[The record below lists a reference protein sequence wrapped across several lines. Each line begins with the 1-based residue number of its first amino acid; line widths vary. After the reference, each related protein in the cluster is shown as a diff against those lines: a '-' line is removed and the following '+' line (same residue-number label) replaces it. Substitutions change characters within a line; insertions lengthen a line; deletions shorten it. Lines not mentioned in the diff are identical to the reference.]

1 MGARSMSKTN
11 LLKLLVLAAIVA
23 GAILFALH
31 SRQPAPPQ
39 MGEAAPDF
47 TLPTLTG
54 QSISLRDYRRS
65 VMVVNF
71 WATWC
76 APCLEE
82 MPSLNEFAERERGL
96 GVNVIGV
103 SVDQD
108 TAALERFVANARLSF
123 SIARDPAQAVAAR
136 YGTFK
141 FPESY
146 VIDAE
151 GRISRRIIGAIDW
164 RDPEI
169 TSFVSSLARPSGRPA
184 Q

>member
-11 LLKLLVLAAIVA
+11 LVKLLVLAVIVA
-23 GAILFALH
+23 GAVFLALQ
-31 SRQPAPPQ
+31 SRQPRLPQ
-39 MGEAAPDF
+39 VGDAAPDF
-47 TLPTLTG
+47 TLPTLTP

-65 VMVVNF
+65 VVVVNF

-76 APCLEE
+76 PSCIEE
-82 MPSLNEFAERERGL
+82 MPSLNEFVERGRGL
-96 GVNVIGV
+96 GVTVIGV

-108 TAALERFVANARLSF
+108 RAALERFVAEARLSF
-123 SIARDPAQAVAAR
+123 PVARDPDQAVASR

-146 VIDAE
+146 IIDSE
-151 GRISRRIIGAIDW
+151 GRIARKIIGAIDW
-164 RDPEI
+164 RDPQI
-169 TSFVSSLARPSGRPA
+169 ISLVSSLARPSDRLG

>member
-11 LLKLLVLAAIVA
+11 LLKLLVLATIVA
-23 GAILFALH
+23 GAIFFALR

-39 MGEAAPDF
+39 VGEAAPDF

-65 VMVVNF
+65 VVVVNF

-76 APCLEE
+76 PPCVEE
-82 MPSLNEFAERERGL
+82 MPSLNEFAERGRGL
-96 GVNVIGV
+96 GVTVIGV

-108 TAALERFVANARLSF
+108 RAALEQFVAHARLSF
-123 SIARDPAQAVAAR
+123 PIARDPEQAVAAR

-146 VIDAE
+146 VIDSE
-151 GRISRRIIGAIDW
+151 GRIARRIIGALDW

-169 TSFVSSLARPSGRPA
+169 ISFLSRLARSSDRPA